1 MRRILIEHPLINLLY
16 HTVIVYKAPVNLNY
30 FWNFGSLAFIC
41 LFIQIVSG
49 IFLAMHYTAHVDFA
63 FLSVEHIMRDVQY
76 GWLLRYIHAN
86 GASAFFFV
94 VYIHIFR
101 GLYYGSYIYPRQAL
115 WVVGVLIFLL
125 MILTAFMGYVLPWGQ
140 MSFWAAT
147 VITNLASAIP
157 IIGTTIVIWLWG
169 GFAVDNATLNRFYSL
184 HYLMPF
190 IIVGL
195 VLLHIILLHEHG
207 SNNPLG
213 LIGNFVVASKSQV
226 DGISFSPYFT
236 LKDLYGLLIF
246 GLFFIGFVMFIPNY
260 AGHPDNYIP
269 GNPMVTPAHIVPEWY
284 FLPFYAMLRSIP
296 NKLGGVIVLIFS
308 IVVLA
313 LLPFVVTQNVRSN
326 EFKPFQKIGFW
337 FILSIYLLLGWIGGM
352 PIETPY
358 YQVGQIVTLLYFFFF
373 LIFLPFIS
381 KLEALLLGF
390 NTK

>member
-1 MRRILIEHPLINLLY
+1 
-16 HTVIVYKAPVNLNY
+16 
-30 FWNFGSLAFIC
+30 
-41 LFIQIVSG
+41 
-49 IFLAMHYTAHVDFA
+49 
-63 FLSVEHIMRDVQY
+63 
-76 GWLLRYIHAN
+76 
-86 GASAFFFV
+86 
-94 VYIHIFR
+94 
-101 GLYYGSYIYPRQAL
+101 
-115 WVVGVLIFLL
+115 
-125 MILTAFMGYVLPWGQ
+125 
-140 MSFWAAT
+140 
-147 VITNLASAIP
+147 
-157 IIGTTIVIWLWG
+157 
-169 GFAVDNATLNRFYSL
+169 
-184 HYLMPF
+184 MPF

-326 EFKPFQKIGFW
+326 EFKPFQKIGF
-337 FILSIYLLLGWIGGM
+337 
-352 PIETPY
+352 
-358 YQVGQIVTLLYFFFF
+358 
-373 LIFLPFIS
+373 
-381 KLEALLLGF
+381 
-390 NTK
+390 